1 MQDTKTVAPNKKEIK
16 FFDKFTKIMLGIMFA
31 ILIFIFASGMYMNAN
46 KMEGGGTDDVVNSLG
61 SQAAH
66 TEAHPFI
73 ELPGDAEVSAFSVAN
88 FFVGIIIG
96 HNWEKLFGSKRKENG
111 APEENGEEK

>member
-1 MQDTKTVAPNKKEIK
+1 MQNTKAVVPNKKDIK
-16 FFDKFTKIMLGIMFA
+16 FFDKFTKIMLGLMFA
-31 ILIFIFASGMYMNAN
+31 ILFFVFASGMYMNAN
-46 KMEGGGTDDVVNSLG
+46 KMEGGGTDDVVNGLG
-61 SQAAH
+61 SQAAQ

-111 APEENGEEK
+111 APEGGQEE